1 MNLESLLSEFKPRL
15 TPTNY
20 DSFILI
26 IADEVIIQLE
36 KDILKTEFNRVSY
49 SG

>member
-15 TPTNY
+15 TTSNY

-26 IADEVIIQLE
+26 IADEVMTQLE
-36 KDILKTEFNRVSY
+36 KDILKTDFNRVS
-49 SG
+49 